1 LVVVGVDV
9 GGTKIAGAV
18 VARDSSV
25 RASMTL
31 PTPLA
36 GPDLLDAIVATVEHL
51 RREAG
56 EEVAAVGVGIPSLID
71 SRTGIVQ
78 MTVNVDLAQVDVRG
92 ILGRRLDVPVCVDND
107 GNLAALSEHRVG
119 AARDV
124 GDIVLV
130 AVGTGVGGGI
140 IVDGG
145 ILRGGSGTGAEVGH
159 MVVQADGPRCQ
170 RNCPN
175 RGCLETMASGTAI
188 ARDAGRPAAE
198 VVARARSGDRDA
210 LGVLERA
217 GRYLGVGLANL
228 ANIFNPDAFVIGG
241 GVAVSAGRLMLDPA
255 EEEYRSRALPPNAT
269 APVLPAQLGPGA
281 GMIGAGLL
289 AWDLVDG
296 SG

>member
-1 LVVVGVDV
+1 MVVVGVDV

-25 RASMTL
+25 RASATL
-31 PTPLA
+31 PTPIA
-36 GPDLLDAIVATVEHL
+36 GAELLDAVVALVEGL
-51 RREAG
+51 RHDAG

-78 MTVNVDLAQVDVRG
+78 MTVNADLAQVDVRG
-92 ILGRRLDVPVCVDND
+92 VLTDRLGVPICVDND
-107 GNLAALSEHRVG
+107 GNLAALGEHRVG

-124 GDIVLV
+124 GDTVLV
-130 AVGTGVGGGI
+130 ALGTGVGGGI
-140 IVDGG
+140 IVNGA
-145 ILRGGSGTGAEVGH
+145 IMRGGSGTGAEIGH

-188 ARDAGRPAAE
+188 ARDAGRPAAQ
-198 VVARARSGDRDA
+198 VVELARAGDAEA
-210 LGVLERA
+210 LAVLDRA
-217 GRYLGVGLANL
+217 GRFLGVGLANL
-228 ANIFNPDAFVIGG
+228 ANIFNPDAFVVGG
-241 GVAVSAGRLMLDPA
+241 GVAVSAGELILGPA
-255 EEEYRSRALPPNAT
+255 VDEYRSRALPPNAT
-269 APVLPAQLGPGA
+269 APVLPAELGSGA

-289 AWDLVDG
+289 AWDLVGG